1 MGVFE
6 GSLSFKTFYVEGE
19 PPNGFHQDYLAKLQ
33 KHFFVPLTPV
43 GEEDRSVGWVP
54 VQDPIAES
62 FTHDQVFFN
71 QYVVFGMRI
80 DKWALPSAWVKAMT
94 RQAIAQRLPQVSK
107 EEAKI
112 LEDDGKLRTK
122 AKLSKREKDKI
133 KLEIITLVKQHILTS
148 MKVIDVCWNIAERKL
163 RFWSQSQAVCDEFAE
178 LFKETFG
185 LEIHEDCPLLIAKDL
200 GMTEKQ
206 LDAMVDLD
214 PWYPSFES

>member
-19 PPNGFHQDYLAKLQ
+19 PPNGFHQAYLAKLQ

-185 LEIHEDCPLLIAKDL
+185 LEIHEDCPLLMAKDL

>member
-1 MGVFE
+1 MV
-6 GSLSFKTFYVEGE
+6 SPCILKTTS
-19 PPNGFHQDYLAKLQ
+19 PA
-33 KHFFVPLTPV
+33 
-43 GEEDRSVGWVP
+43 
-54 VQDPIAES
+54 S

-185 LEIHEDCPLLIAKDL
+185 LEIHEDCPLLMAKDL